1 MRFVI
6 VTGMSGAGKSTAL
19 KMLEDMGYFCVD
31 NLPIPLLSRFV
42 EMFSEPDE
50 EVKKIALG
58 IDIRGGQDF
67 GGLKDVLDEMD
78 VKEIEYEILFL
89 DAQDDVLIKRYKET
103 RRQHPLSGSGRVDT
117 GIAKEREKIMFLKM
131 RATYILDTSKML
143 TRELKLELEKIFVKG
158 QNFCNLYITVMSF
171 GFKYGIPSDS
181 DLVFDVRFLP
191 NPYYIDGLREKT
203 GNDPEVQDYVMGNE
217 KAEQFLDKLKDMTE
231 FLIPNYILEGKNQL
245 VISIGCTGH
254 IVYSLLPV
262 INEIAIE
269 TGVRPERPIS
279 ASIVSSQQAITAC
292 PISAATVGILAFM
305 AEATNYTKVNIFTL
319 LIVCVPATLIGTIV
333 AAIAVIKKGK
343 ELADD
348 PEFQARVEAGLIED
362 FSKKVKEEKKV
373 SKEAKISVTIFLI
386 AMVGIVLLGAVS
398 GLVPTLADGS
408 KLPLTTVIEI
418 FMLVAA
424 AAMILLTKLDSNKV
438 LDQPVFRTGM
448 FAVVLAFGL
457 CWLVNTFIGDQS
469 SFITDNMSALTNKY
483 PWIFIVAVFIVG
495 AITTS
500 QSSTTMIMIPIG
512 IALGLP
518 ANVIVA
524 GWIACSSNYFIP
536 ASGQCVAALAFD
548 SAGTTKIGK
557 FVLNHSYM
565 IPGLVCTVVSVV
577 VALLIGAVV
586 F

>member
-1 MRFVI
+1 MDYEGLNTI
-6 VTGMSGAGKSTAL
+6 VGDKQVPMKTIQQGDPVYHVVFSYTKGDG
-19 KMLEDMGYFCVD
+19 F
-31 NLPIPLLSRFV
+31 NLH
-42 EMFSEPDE
+42 
-50 EVKKIALG
+50 G
-58 IDIRGGQDF
+58 
-67 GGLKDVLDEMD
+67 
-78 VKEIEYEILFL
+78 
-89 DAQDDVLIKRYKET
+89 KRYTVPIANRVILDYDTIHKDIVVSEDFKKYIEKNAK
-103 RRQHPLSGSGRVDT
+103 HIISYNLSGYNA
-117 GIAKEREKIMFLKM
+117 II
-131 RATYILDTSKML
+131 
-143 TRELKLELEKIFVKG
+143 
-158 QNFCNLYITVMSF
+158 
-171 GFKYGIPSDS
+171 
-181 DLVFDVRFLP
+181 
-191 NPYYIDGLREKT
+191 
-203 GNDPEVQDYVMGNE
+203 DPE
-217 KAEQFLDKLKDMTE
+217 LTE
-231 FLIPNYILEGKNQL
+231 RRMQ
-245 VISIGCTGH
+245 
-254 IVYSLLPV
+254 
-262 INEIAIE
+262 
-269 TGVRPERPIS
+269 
-279 ASIVSSQQAITAC
+279 
-292 PISAATVGILAFM
+292 
-305 AEATNYTKVNIFTL
+305 
-319 LIVCVPATLIGTIV
+319 
-333 AAIAVIKKGK
+333 
-343 ELADD
+343 ELGAHY
-348 PEFQARVEAGLIED
+348 
-362 FSKKVKEEKKV
+362 KKVKEEKKV

>member
-1 MRFVI
+1 MFWIELIIVLAIIFIGVRVGGTFLAMAGGIGMFIMTFILHVTPSDPPVTVI
-6 VTGMSGAGKSTAL
+6 LIM
-19 KMLEDMGYFCVD
+19 
-31 NLPIPLLSRFV
+31 
-42 EMFSEPDE
+42 
-50 EVKKIALG
+50 IAV
-58 IDIRGGQDF
+58 ICAAATMQAC
-67 GGLKDVLDEMD
+67 GGLDYLV
-78 VKEIEYEILFL
+78 
-89 DAQDDVLIKRYKET
+89 R
-103 RRQHPLSGSGRVDT
+103 
-117 GIAKEREKIMFLKM
+117 IAEKILRKNPKM
-131 RATYILDTSKML
+131 
-143 TRELKLELEKIFVKG
+143 
-158 QNFCNLYITVMSF
+158 ITVLA
-171 GFKYGIPSDS
+171 P
-181 DLVFDVRFLP
+181 VVA
-191 NPYYIDGLREKT
+191 YIFTFMCG
-203 GNDPEVQDYVMGNE
+203 
-217 KAEQFLDKLKDMTE
+217 
-231 FLIPNYILEGKNQL
+231 
-245 VISIGCTGH
+245 TGH

-279 ASIVSSQQAITAC
+279 ASIVSSQQAITAY